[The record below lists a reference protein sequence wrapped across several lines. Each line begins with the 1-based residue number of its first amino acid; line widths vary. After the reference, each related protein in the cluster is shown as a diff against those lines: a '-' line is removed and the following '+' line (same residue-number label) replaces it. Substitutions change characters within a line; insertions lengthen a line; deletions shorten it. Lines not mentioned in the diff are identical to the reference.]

1 MCPKCDQTQICAQNV
16 PKLVNYAQKVSK
28 LLTVVWTITARCS
41 KYVLMARKCPK
52 CVHNVPKLR
61 ARRGYNLYRSCLRIN
76 ALVCFCGCVRAAHAD
91 MLERPY
97 RIQVSR
103 RCQVCFKA
111 NHYFYFYGNAK
122 SIIMICML
130 WNFNG
135 AGTFRDMATL
145 IWLFWIPWKI
155 NIIFSG
161 LKLS

>member
-1 MCPKCDQTQICAQNV
+1 MRIKGTAARCRDGHILDTFPPKVSIMCPKCDQTQICAQNV

-61 ARRGYNLYRSCLRIN
+61 ARRGHNLYRSCLRIN

-130 WNFNG
+130 
-135 AGTFRDMATL
+135 
-145 IWLFWIPWKI
+145 
-155 NIIFSG
+155 
-161 LKLS
+161 